1 MALRPLQNLVVIKRV
16 DNKKTTESGIILAG
30 SAEEKQDIGEVV
42 AVGPG
47 RKSESGQLIS
57 VDLKVGDRVLFG
69 KYAGQAVKMDGEE
82 FLVIRDEEI
91 LAVVE

>member
-47 RKSESGQLIS
+47 RKSDSGQLIS

>member
-57 VDLKVGDRVLFG
+57 VDLKVGNRVLFG